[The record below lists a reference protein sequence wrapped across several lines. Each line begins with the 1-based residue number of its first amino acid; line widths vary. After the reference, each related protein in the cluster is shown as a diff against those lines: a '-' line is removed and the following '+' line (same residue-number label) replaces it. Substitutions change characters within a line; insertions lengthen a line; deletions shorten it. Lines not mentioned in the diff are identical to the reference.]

1 MGDSCVDILN
11 EDDFVVFHK
20 LSQNSVVEIVWMKEI
35 GDVVFIVEDMNN
47 VPGLAKAIEVS
58 YK

>member
-1 MGDSCVDILN
+1 MDILN